1 VPTIFDRLF
10 SNHEE
15 HEETRRTT
23 SGCIHLVTSRDTFAL
38 TSNAQVNK
46 SMPNRLIRLTLPV
59 FHAFKGELAMPDW
72 VFLFP
77 GQGSQYVGMGLE
89 FYENYSEVRELF
101 SQASEIL
108 QTDVP
113 KLCFEGP
120 EDVLVLTE
128 NVQPAITVVNLACLT
143 VMRIHEISPVATA
156 GHSLG
161 EYSALYAAGVL
172 DLTDVLRLVQLRG
185 ALMHEASQEEPG
197 AMGAVM
203 DLDQVKVSTICQEC
217 GVEIANL
224 NCPEQIIITGPVGP
238 VDRALALSEAA
249 GAKKCMKLN
258 VSGPWHSRCMNLARE
273 RFEPIVRK
281 CAFRDPQ
288 IPVINNVDASMLQ
301 NAGQVADKLID
312 QICSPV
318 LWQQSVERLIA
329 DGHTSFVEVGPKKV
343 LRGLMRRINRG
354 VKVLN
359 VEDAASL
366 ASFLQANQ

>member
-1 VPTIFDRLF
+1 M
-10 SNHEE
+10 HE
-15 HEETRRTT
+15 
-23 SGCIHLVTSRDTFAL
+23 
-38 TSNAQVNK
+38 
-46 SMPNRLIRLTLPV
+46 
-59 FHAFKGELAMPDW
+59 W

-77 GQGSQYVGMGLE
+77 GQGSQYIGMGLE

-101 SQASEIL
+101 SQASEVL
-108 QTDVP
+108 QMDVP

-120 EDVLVLTE
+120 EEVLVLTE
-128 NVQPAITVVNLACLT
+128 NVQPAITVVNLACFT
-143 VMRIHEISPVATA
+143 VMQLHEIYPAAAA

-172 DLTDVLRLVQLRG
+172 DLKDVLELVRMRG
-185 ALMHEASQEEPG
+185 ALMHEASQKEPG
-197 AMGAVM
+197 AMAAVM
-203 DLDQVKVSTICQEC
+203 DLDQSKLGDICVEC

-224 NCPEQIIITGPVGP
+224 NCPEQTIITGPVGHI
-238 VDRALALSEAA
+238 DRAVALSETA
-249 GAKKCMKLN
+249 GAKKCVKLN
-258 VSGPWHSRCMNLARE
+258 VSGPWHSRCMSLARE
-273 RFEPIVRK
+273 KFGPIVRK
-281 CAFRDPQ
+281 CTFRDPQ
-288 IPVINNVDASMLQ
+288 IPMINNVDAMPLQ
-301 NAGQVADKLID
+301 SGGQVADKLID

-329 DGHTSFVEVGPKKV
+329 DGHKSFVEVGPKKV